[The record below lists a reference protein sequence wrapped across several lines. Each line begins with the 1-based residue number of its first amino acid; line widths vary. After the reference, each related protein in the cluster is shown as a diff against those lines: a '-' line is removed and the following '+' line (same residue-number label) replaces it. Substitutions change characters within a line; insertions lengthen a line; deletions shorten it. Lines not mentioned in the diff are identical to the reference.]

1 MQHAWQACQV
11 HFQRGR
17 NNEHPSEKLGKDM
30 SKLFTEVNEEE
41 KKHGASCCADVPTSC
56 GLA

>member
-1 MQHAWQACQV
+1 
-11 HFQRGR
+11 
-17 NNEHPSEKLGKDM
+17 M

-41 KKHGASCCADVPTSC
+41 KKHGGSCCADVPTSC